1 MSDVQFYSN
10 RGFNRAVELRAV
22 NSRPSEMV
30 CIPIFEGNFFITT
43 ARGNKDIR
51 KSVPLELSA
60 LSDRKYFLGL
70 LNEKEIWCIDLS
82 ELEFSIVEEFL
93 PHSQL
98 SSVRDCLPFINEQEA
113 ALLAYAQGLS
123 TWNKTHQFCGSCGSR
138 TIIEEKGHRRKC
150 VNSLCNALHFP
161 RIDPAVIVLIEYQS
175 DDSAPLCLL
184 NMHKIENGY
193 RCSLFSGFSE
203 IGESLEDTVIREM
216 KEEINVTVNNIKYI
230 ASQPWPFP
238 ATIMVGFSA
247 QTKSKTFKVDNQEI
261 KEAQWFSAAEIKA
274 LVKQKQLI
282 IAAEDSISNYL
293 ITSWLKENS

>member
-10 RGFNRAVELRAV
+10 SAFNRAVELREV
-22 NSRPSEMV
+22 NPIPSEV
-30 CIPIFEGNFFITT
+30 SYIPIFEGNFFVTT
-43 ARGNKDIR
+43 ARGNKDIQKR
-51 KSVPLELSA
+51 VPLALSA
-60 LSDRKYFLGL
+60 LSDKKYFLGL

-82 ELEFSIVEEFL
+82 ELEFSTVCEFL

-98 SSVRDCLPFINEQEA
+98 SSVRACFSFVNEQEG

-123 TWNKTHQFCGSCGSR
+123 TWNKTHQFCGSCGSV
-138 TIIEEKGHRRKC
+138 TVIEEKGHRRKC
-150 VNSLCNALHFP
+150 VNGRCNTLHFP

-175 DDSAPLCLL
+175 DDSPPLCLL
-184 NMHKIENGY
+184 NMHKIEHGY

-216 KEEINVTVNNIKYI
+216 KEEVNVTVNNIQYL

-247 QTKSKTFKVDNQEI
+247 TTKSKTFKVDNQEI
-261 KEAQWFSAAEIKA
+261 KEAQWFSAAEITA
-274 LVKQKQLI
+274 LVKQNKLI
-282 IAAEDSISNYL
+282 ISAEDSISNYL

>member
-1 MSDVQFYSN
+1 MSDVQFYSSSD
-10 RGFNRAVELRAV
+10 FNRAVELREV
-22 NSRPSEMV
+22 NPIPSEV
-30 CIPIFEGNFFITT
+30 SYIPIFEGNFFITT
-43 ARGNKDIR
+43 ARGNKEIQ

-60 LSDRKYFLGL
+60 LSDKKYFLGL
-70 LNEKEIWCIDLS
+70 LNEEEIWCIDLS
-82 ELEFSIVEEFL
+82 ELEFSKVCKFL

-98 SSVRDCLPFINEQEA
+98 SSVRDCFSFINEQEA
-113 ALLAYAQGLS
+113 ALLAYAEGLS
-123 TWNKTHQFCGSCGSR
+123 TWNKTHQFCSRCGS
-138 TIIEEKGHRRKC
+138 TTVIEEKGHRRKC
-150 VNSLCNALHFP
+150 VNVRCNALHFP

-175 DDSAPLCLL
+175 DDSPPLCLL
-184 NMHKIENGY
+184 NMHKIEAGY

-216 KEEINVTVNNIKYI
+216 KEEVNVTVNNIKYV

-238 ATIMVGFSA
+238 ATIMFGFSA
-247 QTKSKTFKVDNQEI
+247 KTRSKTFKVDNQEI

-274 LVKQKQLI
+274 LVKQKKLI